1 MRKLASIRTVSNL
14 TSIPNSDF
22 LELAHVD
29 GWQCVVK
36 KGIFSVGQL
45 AVYFEI
51 DSFLPIKPEY
61 EFLRKSC
68 FKSNVDLG
76 DGFRIKTIKLRG
88 ELSQGLLLP
97 ISDIFEL
104 NKIKDIY
111 SFSDGEDVTDLLMV
125 KKWEI
130 PLSPQLAGVAKG
142 NFPSFIKKTYQE
154 RIQNVFKS
162 LKYKLPEDSL
172 FESSL
177 KLDGSSMTMY
187 YHDGYFGVCSRNLD
201 LSETEGNVFWRVANK
216 SGVKSILDIWHN
228 TNNLSYA
235 IQGELMGP
243 GLPSIRGNREGFS
256 DHKFFIYDIWCINSQ
271 SYVNRDVFNNMSSIL
286 KKECDL
292 EVVPILD
299 TIAPLTKSLEEL
311 LDYAKRPSIN
321 HKIAEGVVLRSID
334 NPNISFKII
343 NNEFLLQEK

>member
-1 MRKLASIRTVSNL
+1 
-14 TSIPNSDF
+14 
-22 LELAHVD
+22 
-29 GWQCVVK
+29 
-36 KGIFSVGQL
+36 
-45 AVYFEI
+45 
-51 DSFLPIKPEY
+51 
-61 EFLRKSC
+61 
-68 FKSNVDLG
+68 
-76 DGFRIKTIKLRG
+76 
-88 ELSQGLLLP
+88 
-97 ISDIFEL
+97 
-104 NKIKDIY
+104 
-111 SFSDGEDVTDLLMV
+111 
-125 KKWEI
+125 
-130 PLSPQLAGVAKG
+130 
-142 NFPSFIKKTYQE
+142 
-154 RIQNVFKS
+154 
-162 LKYKLPEDSL
+162 
-172 FESSL
+172 
-177 KLDGSSMTMY
+177 MY
-187 YHDGYFGVCSRNLD
+187 YNDGYFGVCSRNLD